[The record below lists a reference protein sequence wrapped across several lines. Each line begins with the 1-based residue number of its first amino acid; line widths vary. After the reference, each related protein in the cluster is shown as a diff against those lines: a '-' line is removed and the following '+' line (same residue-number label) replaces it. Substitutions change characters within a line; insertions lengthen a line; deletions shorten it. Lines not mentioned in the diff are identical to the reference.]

1 MTTRSLGPHYR
12 ITHPLNVHNIKGD
25 PYSSS
30 LINIENT
37 YIMEMMS
44 KLRNGDFTFDG
55 WYKFKYN
62 EDNHSLDLILFEPVD
77 EVTNNEVLIMRMS
90 KNEIVI

>member
-1 MTTRSLGPHYR
+1 
-12 ITHPLNVHNIKGD
+12 
-25 PYSSS
+25 
-30 LINIENT
+30 
-37 YIMEMMS
+37 MEMMS

-62 EDNHSLDLILFEPVD
+62 EDKHSLDLILFEPVD
-77 EVTNNEVLIMRMS
+77 EVTNNEILIMRMS

>member
-1 MTTRSLGPHYR
+1 MANEHLGPHYK
-12 ITHPLNVHNIKGD
+12 ISHPLNVHNIKGD

-37 YIMEMMS
+37 YIMELMS
-44 KLRNGDFTFDG
+44 RLRNGDFTFSG

-62 EDNHSLDLILFEPVD
+62 EKFHSLDLILYEPVD
-77 EVTNNEVLIMRMS
+77 DTTNNEILILRVNE
-90 KNEIVI
+90 NEIVI